1 MSVETVCE
9 IVQCFSGTGSKIT
22 VRIVKSNRP
31 FLVAA
36 VLDISYVKN
45 MDNAATTAVT
55 EAVKVAEKSIEE
67 CRVVAA
73 RAEDNYRAWYIFVIF
88 IILILR
94 QQCRYYILYM

>member
-1 MSVETVCE
+1 VFQWTW
-9 IVQCFSGTGSKIT
+9 IKFN

-45 MDNAATTAVT
+45 MDNAAATAVT
-55 EAVKVAEKSIEE
+55 EAVKLSEKSIEG

-73 RAEDNYRAWYIFVIF
+73 RAEDNYRAWYSFVIF
-88 IILILR
+88 ILLIL
-94 QQCRYYILYM
+94 

>member
-1 MSVETVCE
+1 VSQA
-9 IVQCFSGTGSKIT
+9 VQCFNGTGLKIN
-22 VRIVKSNRP
+22 VRIVKSNMP

-55 EAVKVAEKSIEE
+55 EAVKLAEKSIEG

-73 RAEDNYRAWYIFVIF
+73 RAEDNYRAWYSFALF
-88 IILILR
+88 ILLIL
-94 QQCRYYILYM
+94 